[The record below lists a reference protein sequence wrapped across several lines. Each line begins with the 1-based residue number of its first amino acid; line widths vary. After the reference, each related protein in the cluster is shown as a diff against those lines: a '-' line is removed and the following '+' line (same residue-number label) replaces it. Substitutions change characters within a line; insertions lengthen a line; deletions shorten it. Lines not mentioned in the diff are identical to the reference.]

1 MSVFQEILCP
11 RHSKKLVIVALQ
23 ISCALCLRFCRFGLY
38 RRYAEIV
45 CDVSP
50 SSNVWGI
57 RPLFFF
63 FFTVVCLLT
72 KESLSNTNGRGPL
85 NDIWNENSF
94 IISYKTQLWS
104 GKDVPKNWLNVLWPE
119 LAERC
124 IASFEDLP
132 LSFFFFFS
140 ECKFIF

>member
-1 MSVFQEILCP
+1 MLKSFVMFLQ
-11 RHSKKLVIVALQ
+11 ALM
-23 ISCALCLRFCRFGLY
+23 CGEFGLF
-38 RRYAEIV
+38 
-45 CDVSP
+45 
-50 SSNVWGI
+50 
-57 RPLFFF
+57 LFF

-132 LSFFFFFS
+132 LSFFFFFLNANLFFKLS
-140 ECKFIF
+140 V